1 MWPFQSVDAC
11 RQFFFIVSTLLA
23 QVFLIVLAQDFP
35 GDQIAE
41 ISLVL
46 TPQACVALPD
56 LYEAS
61 IAELQDG
68 LANGYYSSVDLVKVL
83 CLLIGDHS
91 RVRLLY

>member
-1 MWPFQSVDAC
+1 MHFASIA
-11 RQFFFIVSTLLA
+11 STLLA

-35 GDQIAE
+35 SDQIAE

-46 TPQACVALPD
+46 TPHPCVALPD

-83 CLLIGDHS
+83 CLLIRDHS
-91 RVRLLY
+91 CVRLLY